1 MKDILKQWNPWWSTG
16 SVPEKKRLIP
26 RDAVLSRIVKLLPER
41 EAVVLSGVRRC
52 GKSTLLYQAID
63 SLLKDGV
70 AAGNILYLNL
80 DEPLPEKNV
89 EVLDEVLNA
98 YLELK
103 NPQGRLYLF
112 FDEIQG
118 IPRWEQ
124 WVKKQYDLRGKELK
138 FILTGSNSSMLSD
151 DLAKLLTGRTLTVNV
166 YPLSFREYLTFKNVV
181 VKDLDA
187 QKRELRHHFAR
198 YLTEGGFPESVLGTE
213 SDTNVQRLREY
224 FDSIL
229 LRDIVASQNVRDS
242 AKLRDLASHAMT
254 NISTLLSYN
263 RISKAIGLNIST
275 LTEYLRFLENA
286 YLIFQAKFFSYS
298 VTETMLVQKP
308 RKIYAID
315 NGMRNAVSF
324 PLSKDEGR
332 LAENLVFLALRR
344 EHGEVYYWKG
354 RGEVDFVIKHRDQTL
369 TAINVSMGAQVP
381 AREKAA
387 LEEFGHSFKKVRE
400 RVVLTDDVEK
410 EESGIAYRPLWKWA
424 LEA

>member
-124 WVKKQYDLRGKELK
+124 WVKKQYDLRGKDLK

-166 YPLSFREYLTFKNVV
+166 YPLSFREYLSFRGVV
-181 VKDLDA
+181 VKEPDM

-198 YLTEGGFPESVLGTE
+198 YLTEGGFPESVLRTE

-324 PLSKDEGR
+324 PFSKDEGR

-344 EHGEVYYWKG
+344 EHGEIYYWKG

-400 RVVLTDDVEK
+400 LVVLTDDVEK

-424 LEA
+424 LGA

>member
-1 MKDILKQWNPWWSTG
+1 MKEILKQWNPWWSSG
-16 SVPEKKRLIP
+16 SVPEKKRLIL
-26 RDAVLSRIVKLLPER
+26 RDTILRRIVKLLPER

-80 DEPLPEKNV
+80 DEPLPEKTV
-89 EVLDEVLNA
+89 KVLDEVLNT

-112 FDEIQG
+112 FDEIQN

-124 WVKKQYDLRGKELK
+124 WVKKQYDLSAKDIK

-166 YPLSFREYLTFKNVV
+166 FPLSFREYLSFRGVV
-181 VKDLDA
+181 MKDPDM
-187 QKRELRHHFAR
+187 QKRELRHHFSK

-213 SDTNVQRLREY
+213 NDTNVQRLREY

-229 LRDIVASQNVRDS
+229 LRDIVASHNVRDS

-263 RISKAIGLNIST
+263 KISKAIGLNIST

-298 VTETMLVQKP
+298 VTESLLVQKP

-324 PLSKDEGR
+324 PFSKDEGR
-332 LAENLVFLALRR
+332 LAENLVFLALKR
-344 EHGEVYYWKG
+344 EYGEVYYWKG
-354 RGEVDFVIKHRDQTL
+354 RGEVDFVIPHRDQTL
-369 TAINVSMGAQVP
+369 TAINVSLGTQVP

-410 EESGIAYRPLWKWA
+410 VEGGITYRPLWKWM
-424 LEA
+424 LGL

>member
-124 WVKKQYDLRGKELK
+124 WVKKQYDLRGKDLK

-369 TAINVSMGAQVP
+369 TAINVCLGAQVP

>member
-124 WVKKQYDLRGKELK
+124 WVKKQYDLRGKDLK

-166 YPLSFREYLTFKNVV
+166 YPLSFREYLSFRGVV
-181 VKDLDA
+181 VKEPDM

-324 PLSKDEGR
+324 PFSKDEGR

-344 EHGEVYYWKG
+344 EHGEIYYWKG

-400 RVVLTDDVEK
+400 LVVLTDDVEK

-424 LEA
+424 LGA